1 MIINAI
7 PLQLTRKLGGA
18 VMSSDKNDSLNEDN
32 VFLVRTEDF
41 DLLLDSLKI
50 DPDVKSNQG
59 ILVEYIS
66 KNKNS

>member
-1 MIINAI
+1 
-7 PLQLTRKLGGA
+7 
-18 VMSSDKNDSLNEDN
+18 MSSDKNDSLNEDN